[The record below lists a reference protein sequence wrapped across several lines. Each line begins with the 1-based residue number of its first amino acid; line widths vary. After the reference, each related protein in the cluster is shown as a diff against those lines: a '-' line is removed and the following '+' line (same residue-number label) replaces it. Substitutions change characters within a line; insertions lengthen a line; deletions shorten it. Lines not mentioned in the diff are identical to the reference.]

1 MSQPPFP
8 PSLRQVLHVED
19 SPADAELIAT
29 LLKEEWPD
37 CHIQRVFTREAFVA
51 ALEQD
56 RFDIILSDF
65 SLPRFDGP
73 SALALARE
81 RARDIPFIFLSGTIG
96 EDNAVDALRRGAT
109 DYVLKDRPARLVS
122 AIRRALEEVRELQRR
137 RRAEADLRE
146 HAELLDKAHDAIVV
160 TDLERR
166 IRYWNQG
173 AERAFGW
180 RSDEVVG
187 RHAAELFG
195 LAGLAQFDDARR
207 NIVGDDWHGEIRLNH
222 RDGRPLVLDSRVTVI
237 RDAKSEVKSH
247 LIISNDI
254 TEQRKL
260 EQQFLRAQRLES
272 IGVLAGGI
280 AHDLNNVL
288 APVLIGVT
296 LVRQKVRD
304 PEVQRLMDVL
314 EASVQRGAGLIR
326 QVLAFARGTEGE
338 RVELQPKLIIREV
351 ITLLKETLPKSIA
364 VRADLAPDLA
374 TIEADATQ
382 LSQVL
387 MNLCVNARDAMPD
400 GGELSIR
407 ARNVV
412 KTDLPD
418 EPPPADA
425 PKTHVEI
432 AVKDTGCGI
441 PPEIIER
448 IFDPF
453 FTTKGAGKGTGL
465 GLSTTLGIVK
475 THGGFIDVR
484 STLDK
489 GTEFLLHFPV
499 ARQHSDQCKAP
510 VEAQPP
516 RGRGAMVLVIDDE
529 NAVRDS
535 IAALLSS
542 FGYVPITAADGT
554 TGLALFRQR
563 QKEIRAAIVDMMMPG
578 IQGTEVLRQVRK
590 LNPTIGLVAISGIA
604 ESLDHFPTDLVN
616 VGQLRKP
623 MSGPSILNALAE
635 AIAQQEAGST
645 A

>member
-1 MSQPPFP
+1 
-8 PSLRQVLHVED
+8 
-19 SPADAELIAT
+19 
-29 LLKEEWPD
+29 
-37 CHIQRVFTREAFVA
+37 
-51 ALEQD
+51 
-56 RFDIILSDF
+56 
-65 SLPRFDGP
+65 
-73 SALALARE
+73 
-81 RARDIPFIFLSGTIG
+81 
-96 EDNAVDALRRGAT
+96 
-109 DYVLKDRPARLVS
+109 
-122 AIRRALEEVRELQRR
+122 
-137 RRAEADLRE
+137 
-146 HAELLDKAHDAIVV
+146 
-160 TDLERR
+160 
-166 IRYWNQG
+166 
-173 AERAFGW
+173 
-180 RSDEVVG
+180 
-187 RHAAELFG
+187 
-195 LAGLAQFDDARR
+195 QFDDARR
-207 NIVGDDWHGEIRLNH
+207 NIVGDDWHGEIRLNP

-237 RDAKSEVKSH
+237 RDVKSEVKSH

-254 TEQRKL
+254 TEQRQL

-272 IGVLAGGI
+272 IGILAGGI

-296 LVRQKVRD
+296 LVRQKVAD

-326 QVLAFARGTEGE
+326 QVLAFARGAEGE
-338 RVELQPKLIIREV
+338 RAEIQPKLVVREV
-351 ITLLKETLPKSIA
+351 ITLLKETLPKSIS
-364 VRADLAPDLA
+364 VRAELASNLA

-400 GGELSIR
+400 GGQLTIR

-425 PKTHVEI
+425 SKTHVEI

-484 STLDK
+484 STLEK

-542 FGYVPITAADGT
+542 FGYVPI
-554 TGLALFRQR
+554 
-563 QKEIRAAIVDMMMPG
+563 
-578 IQGTEVLRQVRK
+578 
-590 LNPTIGLVAISGIA
+590 
-604 ESLDHFPTDLVN
+604 
-616 VGQLRKP
+616 
-623 MSGPSILNALAE
+623 
-635 AIAQQEAGST
+635 
-645 A
+645 